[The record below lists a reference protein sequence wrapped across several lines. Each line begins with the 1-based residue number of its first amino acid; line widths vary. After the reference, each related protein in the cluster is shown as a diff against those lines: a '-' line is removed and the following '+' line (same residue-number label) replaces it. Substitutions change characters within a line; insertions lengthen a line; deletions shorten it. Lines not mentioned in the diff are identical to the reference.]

1 MNDPRPQA
9 PEARARLERGQT
21 LHGRRRATR
30 LRCCGRFAV
39 QVHHCIH
46 GRYSQTKAS
55 DFDTIPL
62 CDRCHREL
70 HMCSKDTW
78 RHRFGWYDYEKIP
91 DTRAAVA
98 RIRSNARQE
107 WEVGR

>member
-1 MNDPRPQA
+1 MTPAPKPQKPVRGSA
-9 PEARARLERGQT
+9 EAKRYMAAVAQL
-21 LHGRRRATR
+21 ACA
-30 LRCCGRFAV
+30 CCGRFAV

-55 DFDTIPL
+55 DFDTIAL

-70 HMCSKDTW
+70 HLCGKETW
-78 RHRFGWYDYEKIP
+78 RQRVGWFDYEKIP

-98 RIRSNARQE
+98 RIRSNTIG
-107 WEVGR
+107 GRNA